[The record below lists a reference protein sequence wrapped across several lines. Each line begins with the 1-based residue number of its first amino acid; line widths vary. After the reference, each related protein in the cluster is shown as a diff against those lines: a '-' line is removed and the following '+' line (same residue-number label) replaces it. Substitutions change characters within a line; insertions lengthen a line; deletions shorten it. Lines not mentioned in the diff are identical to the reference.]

1 MSAELRAL
9 RDQPFELLEKL
20 EERLRAA
27 RIDYAAGQQEYWIG
41 LGFRL
46 GEDWLVTPREEVRE
60 VIVPP
65 PLTRVP
71 RTRPW
76 FAGLANVRGN
86 LLPVVDLQQLMGVGA
101 HIAGDRGRVLV
112 LNSEDVPVGF
122 LVDEVA
128 GYRQFVPPDQK
139 HSLADGAGPVEP
151 YLLGA
156 FERDGRV
163 WRAFSLH
170 KVTLSD
176 TFKLA
181 GYE

>member
-9 RDQPFELLEKL
+9 RDHPFELLEKL

-27 RIDYAAGQQEYWIG
+27 RIDYAAGQQEYWVG
-41 LGFRL
+41 LGFRM
-46 GEDWLVTPREEVRE
+46 GEGWMVAPKDEVRE

-76 FAGLANVRGN
+76 FSGVANVRGN
-86 LLPVVDLQQLMGVGA
+86 LLPVVDLLQLIGLGA
-101 HIAGDRGRVLV
+101 HVAGDRARVLV
-112 LNSEDVPVGF
+112 LNSDEVPVGF

-139 HSLADGAGPVEP
+139 PALVEGSGAIEP

-156 FERDGRV
+156 FERDNRV
-163 WRAFSLH
+163 WRAFSLY
-170 KVTLSD
+170 KVAQSD
-176 TFKLA
+176 AFKLA
-181 GYE
+181 GY